1 MDKYQKIQTIFLRD
15 PENKYKTLLEGQ
27 FAKPEFDYL
36 ADLEWIFTEKIHGM
50 NMRIIWDGEEVI
62 FKGRTDN
69 AQIPNDLLENL
80 KAQFIDSEVFDG
92 IDPMTLYGE
101 GYGAGIQK
109 GGGNYRPDK
118 GFILFDIKALNGWLP
133 FAEMVEQARSIQETT
148 FLEVA
153 PVILRGTL
161 LEAVEKTRAGFNSL
175 CSAEVHTAEGLVGR
189 PPVEMRNRWGE
200 RVITKIKHADF
211 S

>member
-27 FAKPEFDYL
+27 FAKPEFEYL
-36 ADLEWIFTEKIHGM
+36 AELEWIFTEKIHGM

-133 FAEMVEQARSIQETT
+133 FAEMVEQARAIQETT

-161 LEAVEKTRAGFNSL
+161 LEAVEKTRVGFNSL
-175 CSAEVHTAEGLVGR
+175 CSAEVHIAEGLVGR

>member
-50 NMRIIWDGEEVI
+50 NMRVIWDGSEVI